1 MDLVRMDKVE
11 VSLTPGDDTARH
23 PTNYQ
28 RIQDL
33 IRLNIVE
40 GRLQAN
46 VRLKVV
52 ELAKR
57 YGVSPIPIR
66 EALQRLEGEGL
77 VVISPN
83 CGARVR
89 QLDER
94 FVRNITDI
102 ALLLEPYIARGFVEA
117 ARDED
122 IKELETIQRR
132 IEKAAKLGDFDA
144 FHKENGRFHTCLYG
158 RHFNGEALRIMDQHR
173 ALRRTLSCKY
183 QVSNVRMKQSCQEH
197 RKILEAVFAGDAD
210 GVARAVADHSG
221 RSKTYLLGLVQA
233 DHASASSNF
242 SRAMRKTGS

>member
-1 MDLVRMDKVE
+1 
-11 VSLTPGDDTARH
+11 
-23 PTNYQ
+23 NYQ

-33 IRLNIVE
+33 IRLDIVE

-122 IKELETIQRR
+122 IKELETI
-132 IEKAAKLGDFDA
+132 
-144 FHKENGRFHTCLYG
+144 
-158 RHFNGEALRIMDQHR
+158 
-173 ALRRTLSCKY
+173 
-183 QVSNVRMKQSCQEH
+183 
-197 RKILEAVFAGDAD
+197 
-210 GVARAVADHSG
+210 
-221 RSKTYLLGLVQA
+221 
-233 DHASASSNF
+233 
-242 SRAMRKTGS
+242 